1 MNNVKPN
8 VIPMKTKRIFN
19 ILSIMLAVSIFFYSC
34 EKDETTDKITE
45 EDLAVAED
53 DALADALFSDIWEA
67 VDHAVKI
74 VDDQLYNAQLKSQ
87 EVVVD
92 SCPTITVDHPD
103 TTHWPKVITIDY
115 GETDCIGFYGN
126 TRRGKIVIAITGR
139 YRIEGSQ
146 KTVTLVDYYINDIHI
161 EGTKTITN
169 NGRNENKNLTFTV
182 ELVDGKITTPN
193 DIVIE
198 REFTRTREWVNGEAT
213 GNFWDDVCF
222 ITGNAWGV
230 NFKGESCTRT
240 ILTPLEWAASCRFI
254 KSGSVES
261 VVGERTP
268 VILDYGEGECDNVAT
283 VSKDGEI
290 KTILLRFNPRPGI
303 R

>member
-8 VIPMKTKRIFN
+8 FIPMKTKRIFY
-19 ILSIMLAVSIFFYSC
+19 ILSFVLAGSVLFYSC
-34 EKDETTDKITE
+34 EKDESAENITE

-53 DALADALFSDIWEA
+53 DALADALFNDIWET
-67 VDHAVKI
+67 VDHAVQI

-87 EVVVD
+87 EEVVD
-92 SCPTITVDHPD
+92 SCPSITVDHPD

-115 GETDCIGFYGN
+115 GETDCVGFYGN
-126 TRRGKIVIAITGR
+126 TRRGKIMITITGR
-139 YRIEGSQ
+139 YRMEGSQ
-146 KTVTLVDYYINDIHI
+146 KTATLVDYYINDIHL

-182 ELVDGKITTPN
+182 ELAGGKITTPN
-193 DIVIE
+193 ELVIE
-198 REFTRTREWVNGEAT
+198 REFMRIREWVAGEVT
-213 GNFWDDVCF
+213 PNRWDDVYF
-222 ITGNAWGV
+222 ITGSASGV
-230 NFKGESCTRT
+230 NFRGESYTRT

-261 VVGERTP
+261 VVGDKTP

-283 VSKDGEI
+283 VSKDGET
-290 KTILLRFNPRPGI
+290 KTILLRYNPRPRI

>member
-1 MNNVKPN
+1 
-8 VIPMKTKRIFN
+8 
-19 ILSIMLAVSIFFYSC
+19 MLYALYIAIACTMLFYSC
-34 EKDETTDKITE
+34 EQEEGTDKITE
-45 EDLAVAED
+45 EELAIAED
-53 DALADALFSDIWEA
+53 DALADALFGDIWEA
-67 VDHAVKI
+67 VDHAEKI

-103 TTHWPKVITIDY
+103 TIHWPKVITVDY
-115 GETDCIGFYGN
+115 GETDCVGFYGN
-126 TRRGKIVIAITGR
+126 TRRGKIVITITGR

-193 DIVIE
+193 DIVTE
-198 REFTRTREWVNGEAT
+198 REFTRTREWVNGEET
-213 GNFWDDVCF
+213 GNFWDDVYF

-230 NFKGESCTRT
+230 NFKGESYTRT
-240 ILTPLEWAASCRFI
+240 ILAPLEWAASCRFI
-254 KSGSVES
+254 KSGSIES

-283 VSKDGEI
+283 VSKDGET
-290 KTILLRFNPRPGI
+290 KTILLRFNPRPRI